1 MIASQDEKHR
11 HGGRSGLSRDWFELG
26 APKKSRLLFLPRVR
40 LFSTCG
46 WLICVFLLVT
56 NATVAAQTRAIIV
69 AGLGGEPDYEAEF
82 QRHANLLAR
91 RLREVSNDVT
101 LLLGD
106 SVNRDVVQTHVA
118 ATVERTGADDAL
130 VLMLIGHGSHDGEHF
145 RFNVPG
151 KDFTATELA
160 GWLEPAAAKRQLVVV
175 TGSSSGAVQA
185 VLEQPGRT
193 VITATRSGGERNATV
208 FARYF
213 SEALGADAADVNKDH
228 RITAQEA
235 FSYTVDRVD
244 GHYGSENEMM
254 TEHALANGPESATVL
269 AMLETPTTLNPVT
282 SEDAELL
289 ALEQAIAALRADKEH
304 YTQAN
309 YYAELQRLLLELAV
323 VASQIENAEEQRP

>member
-1 MIASQDEKHR
+1 MNPA
-11 HGGRSGLSRDWFELG
+11 
-26 APKKSRLLFLPRVR
+26 
-40 LFSTCG
+40 
-46 WLICVFLLVT
+46 
-56 NATVAAQTRAIIV
+56 AAQTRAIIV

-106 SVNRDVVQTHVA
+106 GVDRDIVQTTLTETIA
-118 ATVERTGADDAL
+118 RTDSDDAL
-130 VLMLIGHGSHDGEHF
+130 VLMLIGHGSHDGERF

-151 KDFTATELA
+151 PDFTATELSV
-160 GWLEPAAAKRQLVVV
+160 WLEPAAAKRQLVVV
-175 TGSSSGAVQA
+175 TGSSSGAAQA

-213 SEALGADAADVNKDH
+213 SEALSADAADVNKDH

-244 GHYGSENEMM
+244 GHYGSENEMT
-254 TEHALANGPESATVL
+254 TEHALANGPESAMVL
-269 AMLETPTTLNPVT
+269 ALLETPTTLDPTVPR
-282 SEDAELL
+282 EDAELV
-289 ALEQAIAALRADKEH
+289 ALEQAIAALRADKER
-304 YTQAN
+304 YTQAD
-309 YYAELQRLLLELAV
+309 YYAELQRLLLELV
-323 VASQIENAEEQRP
+323 VVEHHIEDAEELRR

>member
-1 MIASQDEKHR
+1 MSA
-11 HGGRSGLSRDWFELG
+11 
-26 APKKSRLLFLPRVR
+26 VR
-40 LFSTCG
+40 QHVAMLG
-46 WLICVFLLVT
+46 WLFFVCLLVM
-56 NATVAAQTRAIIV
+56 NPAAAQTRAIIV
-69 AGLGGEPDYEAEF
+69 SGLGGEPDYEVEF

-106 SVNRDVVQTHVA
+106 GVDRDIVQTTLTETIA
-118 ATVERTGADDAL
+118 RTDVDDAL
-130 VLMLIGHGSHDGEHF
+130 VLMLIGHGSHDGERF
-145 RFNVPG
+145 RFNVSG
-151 KDFTATELA
+151 KDFTATELS

-193 VITATRSGGERNATV
+193 VITATRSGGERNTTV

-244 GHYGSENEMM
+244 GHYGSENEMT

-269 AMLETPTTLNPVT
+269 ALLETPTTLDPIVPR
-282 SEDAELL
+282 EDAELV
-289 ALEQAIAALRADKEH
+289 ALEQAIAALRADKER
-304 YTQAN
+304 YTQAD

-323 VASQIENAEEQRP
+323 VGSQIEDAEERR

>member
-1 MIASQDEKHR
+1 MSAVR
-11 HGGRSGLSRDWFELG
+11 HHVAML
-26 APKKSRLLFLPRVR
+26 
-40 LFSTCG
+40 G
-46 WLICVFLLVT
+46 WLFCVCLLVM
-56 NATVAAQTRAIIV
+56 NPAAAQTRAIIV

-106 SVNRDVVQTHVA
+106 GVDRDIVQTTLTETIA
-118 ATVERTGADDAL
+118 RTDSDDAL
-130 VLMLIGHGSHDGEHF
+130 VLMLIGHGSHDGERF

-151 KDFTATELA
+151 PDFTATELSV
-160 GWLEPAAAKRQLVVV
+160 WLEPAAAKRQLVVV
-175 TGSSSGAVQA
+175 TGSSSGAAQA

-213 SEALGADAADVNKDH
+213 SEALSADAADVNKDH

-244 GHYGSENEMM
+244 GHYGSENEMT
-254 TEHALANGPESATVL
+254 TEHALANGPESAMVL
-269 AMLETPTTLNPVT
+269 ALLETPTTLDPTVPR
-282 SEDAELL
+282 EDVELV
-289 ALEQAIAALRADKEH
+289 ALEQAIAALRADKER
-304 YTQAN
+304 YTQAD
-309 YYAELQRLLLELAV
+309 YYAELQRLLLELV
-323 VASQIENAEEQRP
+323 VVEHHIEDAEELRR

>member
-1 MIASQDEKHR
+1 MSSIRQHVAM
-11 HGGRSGLSRDWFELG
+11 LG
-26 APKKSRLLFLPRVR
+26 W
-40 LFSTCG
+40 LFSVC
-46 WLICVFLLVT
+46 LLVI
-56 NATVAAQTRAIIV
+56 NPAAAQTRAIIV

-82 QRHANLLAR
+82 QRHASLLAR

-106 SVNRDVVQTHVA
+106 GVDRDIVQTTLTETIA
-118 ATVERTGADDAL
+118 RTDSDDAL
-130 VLMLIGHGSHDGEHF
+130 VLMLIGHGSHDGERF

-151 KDFTATELA
+151 KDFTATELSV
-160 GWLEPAAAKRQLVVV
+160 WLEPAAAKRQLVVV

-213 SEALGADAADVNKDH
+213 SEALSADAADVNKDH

-244 GHYGSENEMM
+244 GHYGSENEMT
-254 TEHALANGPESATVL
+254 TEHALANGPESAMVL
-269 AMLETPTTLNPVT
+269 ALLETPTTLDPTVPR
-282 SEDAELL
+282 EDAELL
-289 ALEQAIAALRADKEH
+289 ALEQAIAALRADKER
-304 YTQAN
+304 YTQAD

-323 VASQIENAEEQRP
+323 VESHIEDTEELRR

>member
-1 MIASQDEKHR
+1 MNPA
-11 HGGRSGLSRDWFELG
+11 
-26 APKKSRLLFLPRVR
+26 
-40 LFSTCG
+40 
-46 WLICVFLLVT
+46 
-56 NATVAAQTRAIIV
+56 AAQTRAIIV

-106 SVNRDVVQTHVA
+106 GVDRDIVQTTLTETIA
-118 ATVERTGADDAL
+118 RTDSDDAL
-130 VLMLIGHGSHDGEHF
+130 VLMLIGHGSHDGERF

-151 KDFTATELA
+151 PDFTAKELSV
-160 GWLEPAAAKRQLVVV
+160 WLEPAAAKRQLVVV
-175 TGSSSGAVQA
+175 TGSSSGAAQA

-213 SEALGADAADVNKDH
+213 SEALSADAADVNKDH

-244 GHYGSENEMM
+244 GHYGSENEMT
-254 TEHALANGPESATVL
+254 TEHALANGPESAMVL
-269 AMLETPTTLNPVT
+269 ALLETPTTLDPTVPR
-282 SEDAELL
+282 EDAELV
-289 ALEQAIAALRADKEH
+289 ALEQAIAALRADKER
-304 YTQAN
+304 YTQAD
-309 YYAELQRLLLELAV
+309 YYAELQRLLLELV
-323 VASQIENAEEQRP
+323 VVEHHIEDAEELRR

>member
-1 MIASQDEKHR
+1 MSA
-11 HGGRSGLSRDWFELG
+11 
-26 APKKSRLLFLPRVR
+26 VR
-40 LFSTCG
+40 QHVAMPG
-46 WLICVFLLVT
+46 WLFCVCLLVM
-56 NATVAAQTRAIIV
+56 NPAAAQTRAIIV

-106 SVNRDVVQTHVA
+106 GVDRDIVQTTLTETIA
-118 ATVERTGADDAL
+118 RTDSDDAL
-130 VLMLIGHGSHDGEHF
+130 VLMLIGHGSHDGERF

-151 KDFTATELA
+151 PDFTATELSV
-160 GWLEPAAAKRQLVVV
+160 WLEPAAAKRQLVVV
-175 TGSSSGAVQA
+175 TGSSSGAAQA

-213 SEALGADAADVNKDH
+213 SEALSADAADVNKDH

-244 GHYGSENEMM
+244 GHYGSENEMT
-254 TEHALANGPESATVL
+254 TEHALANGPESAMVL
-269 AMLETPTTLNPVT
+269 ALLETPTTLDPTVPR
-282 SEDAELL
+282 EDAELV
-289 ALEQAIAALRADKEH
+289 ALEQAIAALRADKER
-304 YTQAN
+304 YTQAD
-309 YYAELQRLLLELAV
+309 YYAELQRLLLELV
-323 VASQIENAEEQRP
+323 VVEHHIEDAEELRR

>member
-1 MIASQDEKHR
+1 MNAARHR
-11 HGGRSGLSRDWFELG
+11 VAML
-26 APKKSRLLFLPRVR
+26 
-40 LFSTCG
+40 G
-46 WLICVFLLVT
+46 WLFCVYLLVM
-56 NATVAAQTRAIIV
+56 NPATAQTRAIIV

-91 RLREVSNDVT
+91 RLREVSDDVT

-106 SVNRDVVQTHVA
+106 GVDRDAVQ
-118 ATVERTGADDAL
+118 ATVTETIERTDADDAL
-130 VLMLIGHGSHDGEHF
+130 VLMLIGHGSHDGERF

-151 KDFTATELA
+151 PDFTATELSV
-160 GWLEPAAAKRQLVVV
+160 WLEPAAAKRQLVVV

-193 VITATRSGGERNATV
+193 VISATRSGGERNATV

-244 GHYGSENEMM
+244 GHYGSENEMT

-269 AMLETPTTLNPVT
+269 ALLETPTTLDPIVPR
-282 SEDAELL
+282 EDAELL
-289 ALEQAIAALRADKEH
+289 ALEQAIAALRADKER
-304 YTQAN
+304 YTQAD

-323 VASQIENAEEQRP
+323 VERHIEDAEELRR